1 MRGCHSRS
9 PPLDEPHE
17 HDEDDGSNEAD
28 EKFAQEAAS
37 HGEAADEKTSEPATC
52 NSQQDVY
59 EKAIA
64 SALHDLSGRPARERA
79 KREFHDQP
87 HGVVLP
93 CAESYPGFL
102 LHSRPH
108 GRAVQLHDA
117 EPP

>member
-37 HGEAADEKTSEPATC
+37 HGDAAEGKTSEPASC
-52 NSQQDVY
+52 DSQQDVY

-79 KREFHDQP
+79 EREFHDQP
-87 HGVVLP
+87 HGAILLSLSLIHISEP
-93 CAESYPGFL
+93 TRLGMISY
-102 LHSRPH
+102 
-108 GRAVQLHDA
+108 AVFCL
-117 EPP
+117 